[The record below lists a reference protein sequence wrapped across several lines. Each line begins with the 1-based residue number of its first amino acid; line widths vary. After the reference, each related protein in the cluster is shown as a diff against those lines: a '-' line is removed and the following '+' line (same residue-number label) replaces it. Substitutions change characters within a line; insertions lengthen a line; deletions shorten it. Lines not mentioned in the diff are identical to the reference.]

1 MIECLF
7 FFNSPCILILLIF
20 LLVVTLYFT
29 NYLFPLPLY
38 LIMNLYTPSLVYLY
52 TYTMYLILP
61 SPFYLLPSTES
72 SGSIVINFGNSNFNF
87 FSSSSQ
93 NAFQTFRSIFGF
105 VSVVSVCSQFLV
117 TAFPPTVFIRLG

>member
-1 MIECLF
+1 MPFLF
-7 FFNSPCILILLIF
+7 Q
-20 LLVVTLYFT
+20 
-29 NYLFPLPLY
+29 FPLYINPSYFPFSCHSVFHQLFISSTSIPNHEPLY
-38 LIMNLYTPSLVYLY
+38 PISSIPIQ
-52 TYTMYLILP
+52 YTMYLLP